1 MDILEKLLN
10 KVSYK
15 FPKGYLDINN
25 KNDVMLLEKLL
36 KKIGIDLQEEKNR
49 DKDYDSEIINLL
61 KSISDEDVKKKVLTY
76 LKKKDT
82 AEDNETYK
90 ELESIL
96 SKKGLS
102 PSLVE
107 LIFLYATASYQED
120 KLLEY
125 VKSPTLEWTN
135 VDGNLKTQIKKAG
148 FTDSFIEKTFTIK
161 PTEGGKGVGFG
172 EVPLVLFFDGEK
184 VKTGD
189 VKIGSQ
195 LIEVKGNG
203 GRFSSGK
210 GKGREGNI
218 TSVYEKFK
226 EQYKNATYQTNLSE
240 YVNDILTKYPES
252 EKEINKSLLEI
263 YPGTENYIITKNSTN
278 KDLLKKYVANY
289 VDSQPPQIYMLISNS
304 GEYKLYTGEK
314 LIETA
319 GETNEEGIKF
329 YGNITP
335 SSAYPQLKLT

>member
-1 MDILEKLLN
+1 MDSLDLFFK
-10 KVSYK
+10 KYSYK
-15 FPKGYLDINN
+15 FPKGYPDLNN

-36 KKIGIDLQEEKNR
+36 KVIGIDLQEEKNR
-49 DKDYDSEIINLL
+49 DKDYDSEIMTLL
-61 KSISDEDVKKKVLTY
+61 KSIDDENVKKKVLTY

-90 ELESIL
+90 ELENIL

-102 PSLVE
+102 PSLIE

-135 VDGNLKTQIKKAG
+135 ENGNLKTQIKKAG

-161 PTEGGKGVGFG
+161 LPEGGKGIGFG
-172 EVPLVLFFDGEK
+172 EVPLVLFFDGKK

-189 VKIGSQ
+189 IQIGSQ

-210 GKGREGNI
+210 GIGREGNI
-218 TSVYEKFK
+218 TSTYEKLK
-226 EQYKNATYQTNLSE
+226 EKYSKEYQTNLFE
-240 YVNDILTKYPES
+240 YIKAILTKYPES
-252 EKEINKSLLEI
+252 EKEINKSLNDI
-263 YPGTENYIITKNSTN
+263 YPNSSDYIITKNSN
-278 KDLLKKYVANY
+278 DKDLLKKYVASY
-289 VDSQPPQIYMLISNS
+289 VKSQPSQTYMLISNN
-304 GEYKLYTGEK
+304 GEYKLYTGKE
-314 LIETA
+314 LIEA
-319 GETNEEGIKF
+319 IGEEIKF

-335 SSAYPQLKLT
+335 SSAYPQLKLG

>member
-1 MDILEKLLN
+1 MDPLDLFFKKYL
-10 KVSYK
+10 YK
-15 FPKGYLDINN
+15 FSKGYPDLNN

-36 KKIGIDLQEEKNR
+36 KVIGIDLQEEKNR
-49 DKDYDSEIINLL
+49 DKDYDSEIMTLL
-61 KSISDEDVKKKVLTY
+61 KSIDDENVKKKVVTY

-90 ELESIL
+90 ELENIL
-96 SKKGLS
+96 SEKGLS
-102 PSLVE
+102 SSLIE

-125 VKSPTLEWTN
+125 IKSPTLEWTN
-135 VDGNLKTQIKKAG
+135 TNGNLKTQIKKAG
-148 FTDSFIEKTFTIK
+148 FTDGFVEKIFTIK

-172 EVPLVLFFDGEK
+172 EVPLVLFFDGKK

-189 VKIGSQ
+189 VQIGSQ

-210 GKGREGNI
+210 GTGREGNI
-218 TSVYEKFK
+218 TSTYQELKEKYPD
-226 EQYKNATYQTNLSE
+226 EYQTNLFG
-240 YVNDILTKYPES
+240 YIKAILTKYPES
-252 EKEINKSLLEI
+252 QKEINEILDGI
-263 YPGTENYIITKNSTN
+263 YPNSNDYKITQDSTSD
-278 KDLLKKYVANY
+278 KDLLKKYVASY
-289 VDSQPPQIYMLISNS
+289 VKSQPPQIYMLISSN

-314 LIETA
+314 LIEA
-319 GETNEEGIKF
+319 IGGEIKF

-335 SSAYPQLKLT
+335 SSAYPQLKLG